1 VAYKNNRRVEAVQEE
16 YQDGLKLIQN
26 AASVLYMRKNNM
38 GNNKRV
44 CPLDGIN
51 NEILD
56 YKNMRLLEQ
65 FVSERGKILPSRI
78 TGVSAKRQRL
88 LKKAIKR
95 ARVLAL
101 LPFEKR

>member
-1 VAYKNNRRVEAVQEE
+1 MAYKNKKTEIVQEE

-26 AASVLYMRKNNM
+26 AATVLYMRKNNM
-38 GNNKRV
+38 GSKKRP
-44 CPLDGIN
+44 CPLAGIN

-65 FVSERGKILPSRI
+65 FISERGKILPSRI
-78 TGVSAKRQRL
+78 TGVCAKRQRL

-101 LPFEKR
+101 LPFEKQ